1 MIRNIIDLLQIDE
14 FYGKNDKINFAKGIN
29 QFPQTMDEAKEL
41 IKRVWH
47 G

>member
-1 MIRNIIDLLQIDE
+1 MIQNIIDLLQVDE
-14 FYGKNDKINFAKGIN
+14 FYGKNDRINFAKGLYKH
-29 QFPQTMDEAKEL
+29 PTTMKEAKEL